1 MRRDEINKM
10 ICLRLEPGDDR
21 QRTRRS
27 IGWAESA
34 REPLFEGPRTYDGL
48 FGFELTMV
56 GRTKGVASERV
67 EDKGLLR
74 CLVFRRSDGAAL

>member
-1 MRRDEINKM
+1 M

-27 IGWAESA
+27 VGRAEST
-34 REPLFEGPRTYDGL
+34 REPLFEGLRTYDGS
-48 FGFELTMV
+48 FDFELTMV
-56 GRTKGVASERV
+56 GRKKGVASERV
-67 EDKGLLR
+67 ENKGLLR